1 MVIVVPSTVTVP
13 LSLVTTVVP
22 LKVIVVVELSEL
34 LSSDSVVVVSVAES
48 EALLV
53 NTEAVSD
60 AVVSVVFEL
69 VLELVFSSALF
80 VSDAEVSL
88 VVLSAV
94 SEELA
99 SGVAEVLD
107 CSDVSLLVDV
117 AVVSSV
123 VLVVLI
129 VDESVSE
136 VEAAVEVLV
145 ADSVLVSVVSDV
157 LSVCVL
163 SSIKSAVVSPVVT
176 VESVDSLFASSAET
190 LLSFKTTELPK
201 IKLATRTEPAVFH
214 FDDFLMA

>member
-1 MVIVVPSTVTVP
+1 MVIVVPSIVTVP

-22 LKVIVVVELSEL
+22 LKVIVVEELSES

-60 AVVSVVFEL
+60 AVASVVLEL

-117 AVVSSV
+117 TVVPSV

-145 ADSVLVSVVSDV
+145 TDSVLVSVVSDV
-157 LSVCVL
+157 LSV
-163 SSIKSAVVSPVVT
+163 
-176 VESVDSLFASSAET
+176 
-190 LLSFKTTELPK
+190 
-201 IKLATRTEPAVFH
+201 
-214 FDDFLMA
+214 

>member
-22 LKVIVVVELSEL
+22 LKVIGVVELSES
-34 LSSDSVVVVSVAES
+34 LSSDSVVVVPVAES

-60 AVVSVVFEL
+60 AVASVVLEL

-99 SGVAEVLD
+99 SEVAEVL
-107 CSDVSLLVDV
+107 
-117 AVVSSV
+117 
-123 VLVVLI
+123 
-129 VDESVSE
+129 E
-136 VEAAVEVLV
+136 
-145 ADSVLVSVVSDV
+145 
-157 LSVCVL
+157 
-163 SSIKSAVVSPVVT
+163 
-176 VESVDSLFASSAET
+176 
-190 LLSFKTTELPK
+190 
-201 IKLATRTEPAVFH
+201 
-214 FDDFLMA
+214 

>member
-22 LKVIVVVELSEL
+22 LKVIVVVELSES
-34 LSSDSVVVVSVAES
+34 LSSDSVAVVSVAES

-60 AVVSVVFEL
+60 AVVSVVLEL

-117 AVVSSV
+117 AVLFSV
-123 VLVVLI
+123 VLVV
-129 VDESVSE
+129 DESVSDA
-136 VEAAVEVLV
+136 EAAVEVLV
-145 ADSVLVSVVSDV
+145 TVSAPVSVVSDV

-190 LLSFKTTELPK
+190 LLSFKTTELLK
-201 IKLATRTEPAVFH
+201 IRLATRTEPAVFH

>member
-1 MVIVVPSTVTVP
+1 MVIVVPSIVTVP

-22 LKVIVVVELSEL
+22 LKVIVVVELSES

-60 AVVSVVFEL
+60 AVASVVLEL

-117 AVVSSV
+117 TVVPSV

-145 ADSVLVSVVSDV
+145 TDSVLVSVVSDV
-157 LSVCVL
+157 LSV
-163 SSIKSAVVSPVVT
+163 
-176 VESVDSLFASSAET
+176 
-190 LLSFKTTELPK
+190 
-201 IKLATRTEPAVFH
+201 
-214 FDDFLMA
+214 

>member
-1 MVIVVPSTVTVP
+1 MVIVVPSIVTVP

-22 LKVIVVVELSEL
+22 LKVIVVVELSES
-34 LSSDSVVVVSVAES
+34 LSSDSVAVVSVAES
-48 EALLV
+48 EELLV

-60 AVVSVVFEL
+60 AVASVVLEL

-80 VSDAEVSL
+80 VSDAKVSL

-117 AVVSSV
+117 TVVPSV

-145 ADSVLVSVVSDV
+145 TVSAPVSVVSDV
-157 LSVCVL
+157 LSV
-163 SSIKSAVVSPVVT
+163 
-176 VESVDSLFASSAET
+176 
-190 LLSFKTTELPK
+190 
-201 IKLATRTEPAVFH
+201 
-214 FDDFLMA
+214 

>member
-1 MVIVVPSTVTVP
+1 MVIVVPSIVTVP

-22 LKVIVVVELSEL
+22 LKVIVVVELSES

-60 AVVSVVFEL
+60 AVASVVLEL

-117 AVVSSV
+117 TVVPSV

-157 LSVCVL
+157 LSV
-163 SSIKSAVVSPVVT
+163 
-176 VESVDSLFASSAET
+176 
-190 LLSFKTTELPK
+190 
-201 IKLATRTEPAVFH
+201 
-214 FDDFLMA
+214 

>member
-22 LKVIVVVELSEL
+22 LKAIVVVELSES

-60 AVVSVVFEL
+60 AVVSVVLEL

-107 CSDVSLLVDV
+107 
-117 AVVSSV
+117 
-123 VLVVLI
+123 
-129 VDESVSE
+129 
-136 VEAAVEVLV
+136 
-145 ADSVLVSVVSDV
+145 
-157 LSVCVL
+157 
-163 SSIKSAVVSPVVT
+163 
-176 VESVDSLFASSAET
+176 
-190 LLSFKTTELPK
+190 
-201 IKLATRTEPAVFH
+201 
-214 FDDFLMA
+214 

>member
-1 MVIVVPSTVTVP
+1 MVIVVPSIVTVP

-22 LKVIVVVELSEL
+22 LKVIVVVELSES
-34 LSSDSVVVVSVAES
+34 LSSDSVAVVSVAES
-48 EALLV
+48 EELLV

-60 AVVSVVFEL
+60 AVASVVLEL

-80 VSDAEVSL
+80 VSDAKVSL

-117 AVVSSV
+117 TVVPSV

-157 LSVCVL
+157 LSV
-163 SSIKSAVVSPVVT
+163 
-176 VESVDSLFASSAET
+176 
-190 LLSFKTTELPK
+190 
-201 IKLATRTEPAVFH
+201 
-214 FDDFLMA
+214 

>member
-1 MVIVVPSTVTVP
+1 MVIVVPSIVTVP

-22 LKVIVVVELSEL
+22 LKVIVVVELSES

-60 AVVSVVFEL
+60 AVASVVLEL

-117 AVVSSV
+117 TVVPSV

-157 LSVCVL
+157 LLV
-163 SSIKSAVVSPVVT
+163 
-176 VESVDSLFASSAET
+176 
-190 LLSFKTTELPK
+190 
-201 IKLATRTEPAVFH
+201 
-214 FDDFLMA
+214 

>member
-1 MVIVVPSTVTVP
+1 MVIVVPSIVTVP

-22 LKVIVVVELSEL
+22 LKVIVVVELSES

-60 AVVSVVFEL
+60 AVASVVLEL

-99 SGVAEVLD
+99 SGVAEMLD

-117 AVVSSV
+117 TVVPSV

-145 ADSVLVSVVSDV
+145 TDSVLVSVVSDV
-157 LSVCVL
+157 LSV
-163 SSIKSAVVSPVVT
+163 
-176 VESVDSLFASSAET
+176 
-190 LLSFKTTELPK
+190 
-201 IKLATRTEPAVFH
+201 
-214 FDDFLMA
+214 

>member
-22 LKVIVVVELSEL
+22 LKVIVVVELSES
-34 LSSDSVVVVSVAES
+34 LSSDSVVVVPVAES

-53 NTEAVSD
+53 NTEAFSD
-60 AVVSVVFEL
+60 AVSSVVLEL
-69 VLELVFSSALF
+69 LLELVFSSALF

-99 SGVAEVLD
+99 SGVAEVLES
-107 CSDVSLLVDV
+107 SDVSLLVDV

-157 LSVCVL
+157 LSV
-163 SSIKSAVVSPVVT
+163 
-176 VESVDSLFASSAET
+176 
-190 LLSFKTTELPK
+190 
-201 IKLATRTEPAVFH
+201 
-214 FDDFLMA
+214 

>member
-1 MVIVVPSTVTVP
+1 MVIVVPSIVTVP

-22 LKVIVVVELSEL
+22 LKVIVVVELSES

-60 AVVSVVFEL
+60 AVASVVLEL

-107 CSDVSLLVDV
+107 CSEVSLLVDV
-117 AVVSSV
+117 TVVPSV

-145 ADSVLVSVVSDV
+145 TDSVLVSVVSDV
-157 LSVCVL
+157 LSV
-163 SSIKSAVVSPVVT
+163 
-176 VESVDSLFASSAET
+176 
-190 LLSFKTTELPK
+190 
-201 IKLATRTEPAVFH
+201 
-214 FDDFLMA
+214 

>member
-1 MVIVVPSTVTVP
+1 M
-13 LSLVTTVVP
+13 
-22 LKVIVVVELSEL
+22 
-34 LSSDSVVVVSVAES
+34 
-48 EALLV
+48 
-53 NTEAVSD
+53 
-60 AVVSVVFEL
+60 
-69 VLELVFSSALF
+69 
-80 VSDAEVSL
+80 
-88 VVLSAV
+88 LSAV

-145 ADSVLVSVVSDV
+145 ADSVLVLVVLDES
-157 LSVCVL
+157 SVCTL

-176 VESVDSLFASSAET
+176 VESVDSVFVSSAET

>member
-1 MVIVVPSTVTVP
+1 MIVIVVPSIVTVP

-22 LKVIVVVELSEL
+22 LKVIVVVELSES

-60 AVVSVVFEL
+60 AVASVVLEL

-117 AVVSSV
+117 TVVPSV

-145 ADSVLVSVVSDV
+145 TDSVLVSVVSDV
-157 LSVCVL
+157 LSV
-163 SSIKSAVVSPVVT
+163 
-176 VESVDSLFASSAET
+176 
-190 LLSFKTTELPK
+190 
-201 IKLATRTEPAVFH
+201 
-214 FDDFLMA
+214 